1 MDAAHAL
8 IADAATKLVS
18 ELPAPYVEALAADL
32 QAGTGSKPQI
42 VQVIPH
48 LHYRGLAGAFIDLW
62 QNRAGGGSP
71 EAVAMALRTAC
82 HAEQLHR
89 AGPTG
94 ELAWAGASTNAHPL
108 RRTEQAVL
116 QVLDSA
122 RQRIT
127 LVSYAVYR
135 IPNICEALVGA
146 ASRGVQINVIL
157 ETPNKLEGQN
167 EYDTLRAMGSEVA
180 SCSAVYYWPQEN

>member
-1 MDAAHAL
+1 MDTAHAL
-8 IADAATKLVS
+8 IADAATKLVA

-32 QAGTGSKPQI
+32 QAGTGSKAQV
-42 VQVIPH
+42 VQGIPH

-62 QNRAGGGSP
+62 QGRAGGVSP

-89 AGPTG
+89 AGQTV
-94 ELAWAGASTNAHPL
+94 ELAWTGPSTNPHPF

-122 RQRIT
+122 RRRIT

-135 IPNICEALVGA
+135 
-146 ASRGVQINVIL
+146 
-157 ETPNKLEGQN
+157 
-167 EYDTLRAMGSEVA
+167 
-180 SCSAVYYWPQEN
+180 